1 MLIQHSTFNIQHFTV
16 NIGIIGSGTMG
27 AGIAQVAAQS
37 GNKVIVIDTNSFAL
51 EKAKGSLQNTLNK
64 LVEKQKIS
72 AEKSAEI
79 ANSIAWETNIETLKN
94 SDLIIEAIIE
104 NIAIKQ
110 KLFADLEAV
119 VSSECILA
127 TNTSSLS
134 VTSIA
139 SACNKPERVIGVH
152 FFNPAPLM
160 ELVEIVPALQTSS
173 EITKKTKA
181 IINSWNKK
189 TVTTKDTP
197 GFIVN
202 RIARPFYSEAI
213 RIYEEGM
220 ANMETIDYAM
230 KTIGGFKMGPFEL
243 MDLIGHDVNYTV
255 TETVWT
261 AFYFDPRYTPSFTQ
275 KRLVE
280 ANWFGKKSGRGFYNY
295 AEGAV
300 KNEPETT
307 DAVLLENI
315 FIRVLI
321 MLINEAANA
330 LYLNIASKEDID
342 LAMTKGVNYPKGL
355 LKWADEIGIG
365 NCMDMLD
372 TLYDEYREDRYRCS
386 PILRR
391 MANFEEVF
399 YTN

>member
-1 MLIQHSTFNIQHFTV
+1 M

-27 AGIAQVAAQS
+27 AGIAQVAAQN
-37 GNKVIVIDTNSFAL
+37 GNQVIVIDTNLEAL
-51 EKAKGSLQNTLNK
+51 EKAKKGIESTLQK
-64 LVEKQKIS
+64 LVDKQKITT
-72 AEKSAEI
+72 EKSVEI
-79 ANSIAWETNIETLKN
+79 SNAITWENQFEVLKN
-94 SDLIIEAIIE
+94 CDLIIEAIVE
-104 NIAIKQ
+104 NLTIKQ
-110 KLFADLEAV
+110 NLFAALEAI
-119 VSSECILA
+119 VSDECILA

-134 VTSIA
+134 ITSIA
-139 SACNKPERVIGVH
+139 AICKKPERVIGIH
-152 FFNPAPLM
+152 FFNPAPVM
-160 ELVEIVPALQTSS
+160 ELVEIVPALQTSVEVTS
-173 EITKKTKA
+173 KA
-181 IINSWNKK
+181 ISIIDSWNKK
-189 TVTTKDTP
+189 TVTAKDTP

-220 ANMETIDYAM
+220 ASVETIDYAM

-243 MDLIGHDVNYTV
+243 MDLIGHDVNYMV

-261 AFYFDPRYTPSFTQ
+261 SFYFDPRYTPSFTQ

-280 ANWFGKKSGRGFYNY
+280 AKWFGKKSGRGFYNY

-300 KNEPETT
+300 KNNPESS

-315 FIRVLI
+315 FIRILV
-321 MLINEAANA
+321 MLLNEAANA
-330 LYLNIASKEDID
+330 LYLNIANKEDID

-355 LKWADEIGIG
+355 LKWADEIGIS
-365 NCMDMLD
+365 NCMDILD